1 MRIAIATAQ
10 VPFVV
15 GGAEQLA
22 GSLRDAIVARG
33 HEADIVALPFKWY
46 PAVEIPKQVLMARLV
61 DLSESNGR
69 TIDRVIALKFPAY
82 CVRHP
87 HKVVWLL
94 HQHRTAYELWG
105 TPNCDLMRF
114 AEGPAVRDFIHAAD
128 RRFISEARAVHGI
141 SREVVRRL
149 DGFPNVDPR
158 PLYPPPERSET
169 FRCGDYGDYV
179 FFPSRIAPYKRQ
191 LLLIDA
197 MARVRSPIRCVLAG
211 SGAEPDIAFQ
221 IEHRINVHG
230 LQERVRLA
238 GEVTHEDK
246 IRYYADALAIFF
258 GPVLEDYGFVTLEAF
273 LSRKPVVTCRDSGGP
288 LEFVRDGVNGFVVE
302 PDPDAIAARLDELYY
317 DRARARALGEAG
329 LETYRSMGISW
340 QTTLDR
346 LLV

>member
-10 VPFVV
+10 IPFVV

-22 GSLRDAIVARG
+22 SSLRDAIVARG

-46 PAVEIPKQVLMARLV
+46 PAVEIPKHVLMARLV

-87 HKVVWLL
+87 HKVLWLL

-105 TPNCDLMRF
+105 TPDCDLMRF

-128 RRFISEARAVHGI
+128 RRFIAEARAVHGI
-141 SREVVRRL
+141 SRAVVERL
-149 DGFPNVDPR
+149 DGFANVDPR
-158 PLYPPPERSET
+158 PLYPPPDRSET
-169 FRCGDYGDYV
+169 FRCDDYGDYV
-179 FFPSRIAPYKRQ
+179 FFPSRITPYKRQ

-211 SGAEPDIAFQ
+211 AGAEPDIAFQ
-221 IEHRINVHG
+221 VEHRINVHG
-230 LQERVRLA
+230 LQERVRHA
-238 GEVTHEDK
+238 GEVSHEDK
-246 IRYYADALAIFF
+246 IRYYAGALAVFF
-258 GPVLEDYGFVTLEAF
+258 GPMLEDYGFVTLEAF

-288 LEFVRDGVNGFVVE
+288 LEFVQDGLNGFVVE
-302 PDPDAIAARLDELYY
+302 PDPDAIAARLDELYS
-317 DRARARALGEAG
+317 DRARARSLGEAG

>member
-10 VPFVV
+10 IPFVI

-22 GSLRDAIVARG
+22 DSLRGAIVERG
-33 HEADIVALPFKWY
+33 HEADVVALPFKWY

-69 TIDRVIALKFPAY
+69 AIDRVIALKFPAY

-87 HKVVWLL
+87 HKVLWLL

-105 TPNCDLMRF
+105 TPDCDLMRF

-128 RRFISEARAVHGI
+128 RRFIGEARAVHGI
-141 SREVVRRL
+141 SREVVERL
-149 DGFPNVDPR
+149 EGYANVDPR
-158 PLYPPPERSET
+158 PLYPPPDRCET
-169 FRCGDYGDYV
+169 FRCDEYGDYV
-179 FFPSRIAPYKRQ
+179 FFPSRITPYKRQ

-211 SGAEPDIAFQ
+211 AGAEPEIAFQ
-221 IEHRINVHG
+221 VEHRINVHG

-238 GEVTHEDK
+238 GEVSHEDK
-246 IRYYADALAIFF
+246 IRYYAGALAVFF
-258 GPVLEDYGFVTLEAF
+258 GPMREDYGFVTLEAF

-288 LEFVRDGVNGFVVE
+288 LEFVQHGVNGFIVE
-302 PDPDAIAARLDELYY
+302 PDADAIAARLDELYF
-317 DRARARALGEAG
+317 DRSRARSLGEAG